1 MNLEPLPP
9 KKNKPIQVY
18 KWWVAQLYQDLVPL
32 PISFVAPVSVTQPS
46 EHIPFSHDIVIY
58 DNVPPIPTYDEA
70 QFDLDQSIAFHKGK

>member
-1 MNLEPLPP
+1 
-9 KKNKPIQVY
+9 
-18 KWWVAQLYQDLVPL
+18 VPL